1 MPAQRCPFHVLL
13 QMGNGRTDTLS
24 PGLIVV
30 GVQVDVG
37 KHVRLDVIVF
47 DVEALLGF
55 VIECHC
61 ARGRSRSTASS
72 KALQILQGLVF

>member
-1 MPAQRCPFHVLL
+1 MCFCKW
-13 QMGNGRTDTLS
+13 GNGRTDTLS

-61 ARGRSRSTASS
+61 ARGQVPLYS
-72 KALQILQGLVF
+72 LF